1 MTSDQGRSIL
11 QCINQYQVAAPKR
24 RKQYSASE
32 GQVAECL
39 LLGEQSRLLSSSTG
53 GDTQNPHTEK
63 AKTVTTLAPKGTQ
76 SNFQTKLFYGRN
88 RNLLIDQR
96 VAHLR
101 ANVQQRMHS
110 STIAPFERFSLQ
122 RQAFAWA
129 AQHELAADL
138 RTFSVEHNA
147 SGKRSFLVSSY
158 DGFWQR
164 YRDMLPDHRH
174 YYEIVQESYP
184 CHLYFDL
191 EFKKGCNKAVDGEGM
206 VDRLLELIAQQLK
219 AMFIID
225 MEPAWIVELESDARH
240 KFSRHLVIKI
250 PGKAFANNLHAGCFV
265 NNVCQA
271 AIDPGTGV
279 SSLQVAKEE
288 GTTSIVDTAVYT
300 RNRAFRLYLSSKAG
314 KESILTSTGRF
325 PIKAHSQKQIFMHS
339 LICNVDPDAQ
349 LLRCCDDTTHHTQ
362 LQTHGRQHG
371 PRSAASSQA
380 SQGPS
385 PCPALDAFVA
395 ACCNQGGVQ
404 GSIRCWV
411 HWDDIRVILYNIKDN
426 RWCGNI
432 NRAHKSNGIY
442 VIADMQA
449 GLSTHEQ
456 RDQCCMMVVIV

>member
-1 MTSDQGRSIL
+1 MTRDHGRSIL
-11 QCINQYQVAAPKR
+11 QCINHYQAAAPKR
-24 RKQYSASE
+24 RKQHSASE
-32 GQVAECL
+32 GQIAECL
-39 LLGEQSRLLSSSTG
+39 LLGAQVGSSTLVSSSTG
-53 GDTQNPHTEK
+53 SLAEDPDTEK
-63 AKTVTTLAPKGTQ
+63 AKTATTLVPKGTQ
-76 SNFQTKLFYGRN
+76 SNVKTKHFYGRN

-101 ANVQQRMHS
+101 ANVQQRLHS

-129 AQHELAADL
+129 AQHDLAANL
-138 RTFSVEHNA
+138 RTFSVEHDA

-158 DGFWQR
+158 DGFWHR

-174 YYEIVQESYP
+174 YYEIIQDSYP

-191 EFKKGCNKAVDGEGM
+191 EFQKGCNEAVDGVKM
-206 VDRLLELIAQQLK
+206 VDRLLELVAQQLK
-219 AMFIID
+219 AMFTID
-225 MEPAWIVELESDARH
+225 MEPAWIVELESDAPH

-265 NNVCQA
+265 NKVCQA

-279 SSLQVAKEE
+279 SRLQVAKED

-314 KESILTSTGRF
+314 KASILTSTGRF
-325 PIKAHSQKQIFMHS
+325 PNSAHSQKQIFMHS

-362 LQTHGRQHG
+362 LQSHARQHG
-371 PRSAASSQA
+371 PRGAASSQA
-380 SQGPS
+380 NLGPS
-385 PCPALDAFVA
+385 PCPALDDFVA
-395 ACCNQGGVQ
+395 SSCNQGGVP
-404 GSIRCWV
+404 GSIRSWV
-411 HWDDIRVILYNIKDN
+411 HWDDISVILYNIKDN

-432 NRAHKSNGIY
+432 DRAHKSNGIY

-449 GLSTHEQ
+449 GRRL
-456 RDQCCMMVVIV
+456 VPALL